1 LLVERLGDRDL
12 AQRDNALKMLRNEIA
27 GATRTLTSV
36 PKPLKFLSP
45 HYPTIIKLFDEQTDV
60 QLKARYS
67 DLVSVLGMVASEEE
81 DSTDSLKYCLTGT
94 RLDLVGWGHEY
105 LRCLAG

>member
-1 LLVERLGDRDL
+1 LLVERLADRDL

-45 HYPTIIKLFDEQTDV
+45 HYQTIVKLFDEQTDV
-60 QLKARYS
+60 QLKVNTFLLALTKNSNYFNRLATQIW
-67 DLVSVLGMVASEEE
+67 LVS
-81 DSTDSLKYCLTGT
+81 
-94 RLDLVGWGHEY
+94 
-105 LRCLAG
+105 

>member
-1 LLVERLGDRDL
+1 MLVERLGDRDL

-60 QLKARYS
+60 QLKVS
-67 DLVSVLGMVASEEE
+67 DCLLALTKKLKLFIIG
-81 DSTDSLKYCLTGT
+81 SL
-94 RLDLVGWGHEY
+94 
-105 LRCLAG
+105 LRSG

>member
-1 LLVERLGDRDL
+1 LLVERLADRDL

-45 HYPTIIKLFDEQTDV
+45 HYQTIVKLFDEQTDV
-60 QLKARYS
+60 QLKVSTFLLALTKNSNYFIRLATQIW
-67 DLVSVLGMVASEEE
+67 LVS
-81 DSTDSLKYCLTGT
+81 
-94 RLDLVGWGHEY
+94 
-105 LRCLAG
+105 

>member
-60 QLKARYS
+60 QLR
-67 DLVSVLGMVASEEE
+67 VSACLLALTKKLKLFIIG
-81 DSTDSLKYCLTGT
+81 SL
-94 RLDLVGWGHEY
+94 
-105 LRCLAG
+105 LRSG

>member
-1 LLVERLGDRDL
+1 LLVERLADRDL

-45 HYPTIIKLFDEQTDV
+45 HYQTIVKLFDEQTDV
-60 QLKARYS
+60 QLKVSTFLLALTKNSNYFNRLATQIW
-67 DLVSVLGMVASEEE
+67 LVS
-81 DSTDSLKYCLTGT
+81 
-94 RLDLVGWGHEY
+94 
-105 LRCLAG
+105 

>member
-45 HYPTIIKLFDEQTDV
+45 HYQTIVKLFDEQTDA
-60 QLKARYS
+60 QLKVSTFLHALTKNSNYS
-67 DLVSVLGMVASEEE
+67 N
-81 DSTDSLKYCLTGT
+81 
-94 RLDLVGWGHEY
+94 RLATQIW
-105 LRCLAG
+105 

>member
-1 LLVERLGDRDL
+1 MLVERLADRDL

-45 HYPTIIKLFDEQTDV
+45 HYQTIVKLFDEQTDV
-60 QLKARYS
+60 QLKVSTFLLALTKNSNYFNRLATQIW
-67 DLVSVLGMVASEEE
+67 LVS
-81 DSTDSLKYCLTGT
+81 
-94 RLDLVGWGHEY
+94 
-105 LRCLAG
+105 